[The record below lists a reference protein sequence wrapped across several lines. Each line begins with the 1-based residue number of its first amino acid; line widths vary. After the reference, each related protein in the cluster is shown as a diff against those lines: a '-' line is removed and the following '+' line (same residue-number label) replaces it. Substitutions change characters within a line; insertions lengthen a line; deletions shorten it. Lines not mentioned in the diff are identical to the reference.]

1 MSRTNLK
8 LAVAPPSARSTA
20 RADLAAAIEARA
32 AATARL
38 ERVKKAEDALNSKI
52 YAAVPA
58 IEAAE
63 AKVVEA
69 KEKAPAF
76 IVAQVLGEANDAD
89 APISTKQA
97 QAELQLAQDELEALR
112 SAREPLKQEL
122 SACEQ
127 DVRHAEWKLRAR
139 IGEAVAA
146 DNATLALL
154 DRFAAAA
161 REFLGTRKALE
172 MLSSREALPEGTRWL
187 QHAYEDV
194 GDAIFN
200 EWHAALTA
208 LESDADARLPSS

>member
-1 MSRTNLK
+1 MSRSNLK
-8 LAVAPPSARSTA
+8 FAVAPPLARSTA
-20 RADLAAAIEARA
+20 RDELRAAIEARA

-52 YAAVPA
+52 YAAVVSA
-58 IEAAE
+58 GAAE
-63 AKVVEA
+63 RAVAEA
-69 KEKAPAF
+69 TEKAPQY
-76 IVAQVLGEANDAD
+76 VAARLLGEAVTDGAVSVKDARE
-89 APISTKQA
+89 A
-97 QAELQLAQDELEALR
+97 LQLAQDELDALR

-122 SACEQ
+122 DACEQ

-146 DNATLALL
+146 DFAVLALL

-172 MLSSREALPEGTRWL
+172 LLSSREALPEGTRWL

-194 GDAIFN
+194 GDHIFN
-200 EWHAALTA
+200 EWEAALA
-208 LESDADARLPSS
+208 QLETNADAPLPSL

>member
-1 MSRTNLK
+1 MSRSNLK
-8 LAVAPPSARSTA
+8 LAVSPPSARSTA
-20 RADLAAAIEARA
+20 RADLAAAIAARN

-38 ERVKKAEDALNSKI
+38 ERVKKAEDTLNSKI
-52 YAAVPA
+52 YAAYPA

-63 AKVVEA
+63 ARVIEA

-97 QAELQLAQDELEALR
+97 QAELQLVQDDLENLR
-112 SAREPLKQEL
+112 SAREPLKTEL
-122 SACEQ
+122 GECEQ
-127 DVRHAEWKLRAR
+127 DVRHAEWKLRER
-139 IGEAVAA
+139 IGDAVAA
-146 DNATLALL
+146 DSATVALL

-161 REFLGTRKALE
+161 REFLGCRKALE

-187 QHAYEDV
+187 QHAYENV

-200 EWHAALTA
+200 EWQAALAA
-208 LESDADARLPSS
+208 LETNADAPLPTV